1 MCAFC
6 EGRGLREVFQK
17 EEVGNLEKIKKR
29 GLARIVRHV
38 DKWLIEKSRL
48 YRELFRLD
56 EFFHVAKAT
65 EVEAIITNIKLPN
78 NPNRRLGIGFYTF
91 GSQQEAEDFVSRFY
105 PKRKIIHI
113 KIRKFRVRK
122 LTRYDIL
129 GEDDDFKELDEF
141 ILRHS
146 PMLGDGA
153 PLTLTKYDVDILTAP
168 WMGENFGYREIVF
181 RTVRAI
187 ETLNASE
194 RAILG

>member
-1 MCAFC
+1 
-6 EGRGLREVFQK
+6 
-17 EEVGNLEKIKKR
+17 LEKIKKEV
-29 GLARIVRHV
+29 LARVAKWV
-38 DKWLIEKSRL
+38 DKWLISKSRL
-48 YRELFRLD
+48 YRKHFGFD

-65 EVEAIITNIKLPN
+65 EAESIVTSVRLPN
-78 NPNRRLGIGFYTF
+78 NPNRRLGRGFYTF

-105 PKRKIIHI
+105 PDRKIIHI
-113 KIRKFRVRK
+113 KVRKFRVRK

-129 GEDDDFKELDEF
+129 GEDDDFRELDEF

-146 PMLGDGA
+146 QMLGNGI
-153 PLTLTKYDVDILTAP
+153 PLTSTRYDVDILTAP

-187 ETLNASE
+187 EALNASE